1 MARNKE
7 KVARLQCELGGD
19 YVDTCAEQMAL
30 DIYNTLIN
38 SLKLENLTFN
48 DLSRLTAI
56 SYGPFRE
63 MVHSCEGKRD
73 IVNVGIIN
81 IIKSALVLKID
92 LAGLFLNDK
101 NRYSFI
107 RDQFSK
113 LTECEKKKIIA
124 SLSNENGENDDETVD
139 VSGKYYSTR
148 FFCDL
153 FWDKNSYT
161 YAKSKSILNDFIS
174 IDEKY
179 VKFLEIIN
187 ETRIFY
193 TAHEEL
199 IEIKY
204 QVESVLLVYFF
215 DGTAYGKKYISL
227 YHLFDSLI
235 YKYQRE
241 KQNEKDKIN
250 E

>member
-38 SLKLENLTFN
+38 SLKSENLTFN

-63 MVHSCEGKRD
+63 MVNSCEGKRD

-81 IIKSALVLKID
+81 IIKSAIVLKID
-92 LAGLFLNDK
+92 LADLFLNDK
-101 NRYSFI
+101 NRLSFVKK
-107 RDQFSK
+107 QFSK
-113 LTECEKKKIIA
+113 LSEIDKKKIIA
-124 SLSNENGENDDETVD
+124 SLSNVDEKDDETVD

-153 FWDKNSYT
+153 FWEKNPYT
-161 YAKSKSILNDFIS
+161 YAKSKSVLNDFIS

-187 ETRIFY
+187 ETKIFY
-193 TAHEEL
+193 TAFEEL

-235 YKYQRE
+235 YKYQSE
-241 KQNEKDKIN
+241 KQSEKDRIN